1 MNLKNKVVFITGS
14 SDGIGKETAIH
25 FAKEGA
31 KTVITYNSNKKGGEE
46 VLEECKKFN
55 DSILVHLNVTQD
67 KEVGECIDKIIST
80 FGQIDILVNN
90 AGVVCRKNFKEQNKN
105 EIDLQIDVNLK
116 GLIKMT
122 GAVLPHLEKQ
132 DGGFI
137 INIASGAGKMGI
149 IGLSVYCATKFGVR
163 GFTQALAKE
172 LPKKIKIYSI
182 NPGKIATK
190 VSNFD
195 GTPPEKVAETIINA
209 IKDEKIESGGDF
221 DVFWKRG

>member
-1 MNLKNKVVFITGS
+1 MNLKNKVVFVTGS
-14 SDGIGKETAIH
+14 SDGIGKEAAIL

-31 KTVITYNSNKKGGEE
+31 KTVITYNSNKKSGEE
-46 VLEECKKFN
+46 VLEKCKKFN

-67 KEVGECIDKIIST
+67 KSIEEGIDKIISK
-80 FGQIDILVNN
+80 FGKIDILINN
-90 AGVVCRKNFKEQNKN
+90 AGIVCRKNFKEQDKN

-122 GAVLPHLEKQ
+122 RAVLPHLEKQ
-132 DGGFI
+132 DDGFI

-149 IGLSVYCATKFGVR
+149 QGLSVYCATKFGVR

-195 GTPPEKVAETIINA
+195 GTSPEKVAEIIINA
-209 IKDEKIESGGDF
+209 IKDEKVESGEDF
-221 DVFWKRG
+221 DIFWKRD